1 MMKRREAAVTQLFS
15 DQDIMQKYKSKQM
28 IFFVSYNPFLI
39 AKLRPRSRPG
49 ECQVRSGEVQEGQER
64 FRKVRVKSGQV
75 NLNTWT

>member
-28 IFFVSYNPFLI
+28 IFFVSYNPFL
-39 AKLRPRSRPG
+39 LSSSGPG
-49 ECQVRSGEVQEGQER
+49 LGQVNVRLGQER